1 MGGLVCPTL
10 WILELQ
16 VHCVT
21 VHEWME
27 EQLSKGH
34 SAFDIP
40 KDVQMGIVLKF
51 SKDAPVVGAGAS
63 GEFWNTM
70 CPLAEPL
77 SEGMSANTFDLRT
90 PRLADCTGDDLTK
103 VRLCEKAILD
113 RLVRLVKEGEAQQQ
127 DLAEVCQAG
136 RFQWFIS
143 LHNFSS
149 CGF

>member
-1 MGGLVCPTL
+1 MICPTL

-63 GEFWNTM
+63 LTDW
-70 CPLAEPL
+70 
-77 SEGMSANTFDLRT
+77 FD
-90 PRLADCTGDDLTK
+90 
-103 VRLCEKAILD
+103 
-113 RLVRLVKEGEAQQQ
+113 
-127 DLAEVCQAG
+127 
-136 RFQWFIS
+136 S
-143 LHNFSS
+143 
-149 CGF
+149 